1 MLRVLCVLALC
12 VQHAGSTT
20 DDARERL
27 LAGSRS
33 LPAGAH
39 AAVLSGAAQSVPL
52 GYLTAQHDAL
62 LDAAAWRSLGQ
73 VVPLEPLDL
82 DAAGAALYVRP
93 LTGCRAA

>member
-1 MLRVLCVLALC
+1 MLRALCVLAL

-20 DDARERL
+20 DDAHARL

-33 LPAGAH
+33 VPAGAR
-39 AAVLSGAAQSVPL
+39 AKSAPL
-52 GYLTAQHDAL
+52 GQLTAEHDVL